1 MDNNNTKEV
10 IEMAMCVI
18 LMIVTIYIIYLS
30 NRD

>member
-1 MDNNNTKEV
+1 MDNNTKEV

-18 LMIVTIYIIYLS
+18 LMIATIYIINLS